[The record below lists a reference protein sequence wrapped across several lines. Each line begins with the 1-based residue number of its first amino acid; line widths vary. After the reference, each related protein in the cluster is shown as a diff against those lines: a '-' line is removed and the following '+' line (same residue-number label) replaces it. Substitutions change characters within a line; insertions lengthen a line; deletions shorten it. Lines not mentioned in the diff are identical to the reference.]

1 MPPSYQNRAVLPRP
15 AGRTAIESSNS
26 AFAAVSYCSVRLARL
41 SLPKSGP
48 ESLRAPDLTGI
59 SAVSLRGPVRSP
71 DWRNSPFPLIEFHSR
86 RIVLGDRSRRFL
98 GFLLAGRRSVR
109 PLLLQSP
116 IDGRRPIQEIRSGN
130 VCGTVV
136 LSAHADDAALSLG
149 GSLLL
154 GSFAAPVTLVTIF
167 GRSNFMNGGFHGD
180 HDLVTNTR
188 RDEDHAFADRLGIQL
203 RFLEFPEAGL
213 RPLDSGDNLFA
224 PDPSEAIT
232 PPEGVEEAVNEI
244 VIESAPDVVLAPLGL
259 GDHRDH
265 VITQRQGR
273 RIEDS
278 GDARVAYYEDLPYA
292 ASLSLSHIRR
302 RARAIDPRLTSR
314 SIPIS
319 DTMERKLGLLDLYAS
334 QLGRKEKIAVLRHAQ
349 RGILLRRLIRAVSC
363 RARERIWSRDRGFR
377 GGNS

>member
-1 MPPSYQNRAVLPRP
+1 M
-15 AGRTAIESSNS
+15 
-26 AFAAVSYCSVRLARL
+26 
-41 SLPKSGP
+41 
-48 ESLRAPDLTGI
+48 
-59 SAVSLRGPVRSP
+59 
-71 DWRNSPFPLIEFHSR
+71 
-86 RIVLGDRSRRFL
+86 
-98 GFLLAGRRSVR
+98 
-109 PLLLQSP
+109 
-116 IDGRRPIQEIRSGN
+116 
-130 VCGTVV
+130 
-136 LSAHADDAALSLG
+136 
-149 GSLLL
+149 
-154 GSFAAPVTLVTIF
+154 
-167 GRSNFMNGGFHGD
+167 
-180 HDLVTNTR
+180 
-188 RDEDHAFADRLGIQL
+188 
-203 RFLEFPEAGL
+203 
-213 RPLDSGDNLFA
+213 
-224 PDPSEAIT
+224 
-232 PPEGVEEAVNEI
+232 EEAVNEI